1 MIVHT
6 YIGFDSEDIPTKEG
20 IDNFARVVEEA
31 DKLNVKIA
39 FENTEGEEYLKAV
52 MDAFSHCDNV
62 GFCWD
67 SGHEMCPWVHTHL
80 QFVLH
85 KFYLCSWLIASFI
98 LIY

>member
-20 IDNFARVVEEA
+20 IDNFSRVVEEA

-67 SGHEMCPWVHTHL
+67 SGHEMSPWV
-80 QFVLH
+80 
-85 KFYLCSWLIASFI
+85 I
-98 LIY
+98 LICNLFCINFICVHGLLPPSF